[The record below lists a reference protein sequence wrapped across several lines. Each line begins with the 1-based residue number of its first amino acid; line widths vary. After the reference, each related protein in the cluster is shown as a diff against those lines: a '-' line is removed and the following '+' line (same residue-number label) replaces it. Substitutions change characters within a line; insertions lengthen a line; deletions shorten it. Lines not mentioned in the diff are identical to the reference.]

1 MQNTVSDEAANNRPG
16 NEERQE
22 DEDAAE
28 YDEEEGEEE
37 EEEESVLAEEDFE
50 NIDRNGIRPVRSN
63 TLDPRM
69 TSRALSKISEK

>member
-1 MQNTVSDEAANNRPG
+1 MQNTVSDEAANNQPG

-22 DEDAAE
+22 EEDAAE

-37 EEEESVLAEEDFE
+37 EEEEGVLAEEDFE